1 MTFFDTFLF
10 ATIRS
15 FQMASNKN
23 TIKTLADVITLVE
36 GTHLARYQRRDM
48 RSAINRIAEMAGVA
62 PMMGEATAPS
72 LRQMLKD
79 LRPAAHGVTPKTWAN
94 ILSQFRA
101 ALRLAGVID
110 PRGEGGGLRNAA
122 WVPLLEAI
130 AEDKRLSCGL
140 VAFANYCAARA
151 ITPPRVD
158 DAVVQQFHV
167 WLEERTLCP
176 KPKDVVRRVPYLWN
190 EASERIGF
198 WPKTKLSIVSFRPPQ
213 KRLRWADLAESFR
226 ADVEAYLAM
235 RADPDIFDERPNAPK
250 KPLAM
255 STLQQQ
261 REHLR
266 LAASVLVESGIPV
279 EEVTSLTDLVQP
291 ERFKTILRHYHD
303 RADRLPNAFATLIAQ
318 TLLQVGRHHL
328 PLTEEK
334 LSHLK
339 RIAAKLP
346 AIPADLTPKN
356 KAVLRHFESDAL
368 KSKLLFLPDAL
379 QAEVVKALEGDR
391 VLFVEAQMA
400 LAIDIQL
407 AIALRPQNLSALNW
421 RHHFLEPDGPRGRLV
436 LLIPAAEMK
445 SRKDDFGAE
454 IPSEVARRLR
464 WYRRTILPHLGAD
477 PNGELFVT
485 GRGTRKDQRTLT
497 IQMLKTV
504 KRHLGVHMT
513 AHQFRHLLGSSYL
526 DANPHDTETVRLLL
540 GHGWTKTTRIY
551 VGSQSR
557 RASRAYNEFL
567 FEQRERLKLR
577 RTRQARRKPKANTT
591 QDNRTVKKQQG
602 EPACAD

>member
-1 MTFFDTFLF
+1 MADT
-10 ATIRS
+10 
-15 FQMASNKN
+15 KKP
-23 TIKTLADVITLVE
+23 IKTLADELALVE
-36 GTHLARYQRRDM
+36 AADLPPYQRRDM
-48 RSAINRIAEMAGVA
+48 KSAINRITEIAGVA
-62 PMMGEATAPS
+62 PIMAEATAPA
-72 LRQMLKD
+72 LRQMLKN

-94 ILSQFRA
+94 LLSRLRA
-101 ALRLAGVID
+101 ASRLAGVLD
-110 PRGEGGGLRNAA
+110 ARGEGIALKDGA
-122 WVPLLEAI
+122 WAPLLEAI

-167 WLEERTLCP
+167 WLEQRTLCP
-176 KPKDVVRRVPYLWN
+176 KPKDVVRRVPHLWN
-190 EASERIGF
+190 EASERIGL
-198 WPKTKLSIVSFRPPQ
+198 WPKITLTILSFKAPQ
-213 KRLRWADLAESFR
+213 KRLRWIALSERFR
-226 ADVEAYLAM
+226 ADAEVYLAM

-250 KPLAM
+250 KPLAA

-279 EEVTSLTDLVQP
+279 EEVASLADLVQP

-303 RADRLPNAFATLIAQ
+303 RANRQPNAFATLIAQ

-328 PLTEEK
+328 PLAEEK

-346 AIPADLTPKN
+346 AIPFDLTPKN
-356 KAVLRHFESDAL
+356 KAVVRHFESDAL
-368 KSKLLFLPDAL
+368 KSKLLFLPDML
-379 QAEVVKALEGDR
+379 QAEVVKALERDR

-400 LAIDIQL
+400 LAVDIQL
-407 AIALRPQNLSALNW
+407 AVALRPQNLSTLNW
-421 RHHFLEPDGPRGRLV
+421 RRHFLEPDGPRGRLV

-477 PNGELFVT
+477 PNGDLFVT

-497 IQMLKTV
+497 IQMLKV
-504 KRHLGVHMT
+504 IKRHLGVHMT

-526 DANPHDTETVRLLL
+526 DVNPHDTETVRLLL

-557 RASRAYNEFL
+557 RASRAYNDFL

-577 RTRQARRKPKANTT
+577 RTRQLRRTPKADLK
-591 QDNRTVKKQQG
+591 QAIQAVKKDEG
-602 EPACAD
+602 KPPCDY